1 MSTADI
7 GQAPRAAVQ
16 PGLFAATIFASAA
29 LVFLVEPMAA
39 KLVLPLLGG
48 GPSIWNTSLA
58 FFQAMLL
65 VGYAYAN
72 ALQRLPSVR
81 AQVVVHLAVLAASA
95 LVLPLR
101 VHAGLGPPSSDHP
114 ALWLLGALAL
124 SLGPPFAALS
134 ATAPLVQAWYARV
147 MHLGQGQGPYSLYAA
162 SNLGSLIALL
172 AYPILVEPTV
182 TLHGQSFGWSAGYG
196 LFVLVLATLGFVVA
210 RAPDLAPEPAARAAA
225 AGPPVTWRDRLT
237 WLALA
242 AIPSSLL
249 LGVTSYITTDVASAP
264 FLWVAPLALYLATFV
279 IAFQDKPLIKPE
291 LALAL
296 QGAAAAAAA
305 VTLPFKAGSIFTTLV
320 VQLLAFFL
328 TALMCH
334 QALVT
339 RRPDPSR
346 LTSFYLWMSVGGVV
360 GGGFNAFVA
369 PMIFNNVWEYPLA
382 LALSCLARP
391 WGKGSFGLWRWGVFA
406 LALGAALAAP
416 VMTDQ
421 QHPQILVRLVLE
433 ITAVCAFLLRG
444 RAVMFLAGVVMV
456 LISGFA
462 VDGRVKVNDTWRSFF
477 GVVLQ
482 SERPVPAMGGPV
494 RMLSHGSTLHGA
506 QAQDPRWRCR
516 PLTYYAPE
524 TPIGQVFTSVLARK
538 PAVRIG
544 AVGLGTGTVSAY
556 TRPGDALTFFEID
569 PLVVRLSTDPRHF
582 SYTTQCAKGRIDYVI
597 GDARLTV
604 TRQPKD
610 RFDILL
616 IDAFASDSVP
626 AHLLTVEA
634 VKTYLERI
642 KPDGIVILHLSNR
655 NLDLRS
661 PAMAVA
667 QAAGGAGLLQR
678 HVEAPGAPPMWESS
692 EDALIIARDPA
703 ALAPYAADPRW
714 TASDPT
720 RARPWTDDY
729 TNLAGALYARQKE
742 RWAWLP

>member
-1 MSTADI
+1 
-7 GQAPRAAVQ
+7 V
-16 PGLFAATIFASAA
+16 
-29 LVFLVEPMAA
+29 
-39 KLVLPLLGG
+39 
-48 GPSIWNTSLA
+48 
-58 FFQAMLL
+58 
-65 VGYAYAN
+65 
-72 ALQRLPSVR
+72 
-81 AQVVVHLAVLAASA
+81 LAVSA

-101 VHAGLGPPSSDHP
+101 VHAVLGPPSSDHP

-134 ATAPLVQAWYARV
+134 ATAPLAQAWYARV
-147 MHLGQGQGPYSLYAA
+147 MHLGAGRSPYSLYAA

-172 AYPILVEPTV
+172 AYPILVEPIV
-182 TLHGQSFGWSAGYG
+182 PLHGQTFGWSAGYG
-196 LFVLVLATLGFVVA
+196 LFILVLATLGFVVA
-210 RAPDLAPEPAARAAA
+210 RAPDLTPEPAAQAT
-225 AGPPVTWRDRLT
+225 AGTPPVSWRDRLG

-242 AIPSSLL
+242 AIPSSLM
-249 LGVTSYITTDVASAP
+249 LGVTSHITTDVASAP
-264 FLWVAPLALYLATFV
+264 FLWVAPLALYLLTFV
-279 IAFQDKPLIKPE
+279 IAFQEKPLIKPE
-291 LALAL
+291 FALLL
-296 QGAAAAAAA
+296 QAAAAAAAA
-305 VTLPFKAGSIFTTLV
+305 VTLPFKAGSFVMTLT
-320 VQLLAFFL
+320 LHLAAFFL

-334 QALVT
+334 QALVA

-346 LTSFYLWMSVGGVV
+346 LTAFYLWMSVGGVV
-360 GGGFNAFVA
+360 GGAFNAFVA
-369 PMIFNNVWEYPLA
+369 PVIFNNVWEYPLV

-391 WGKGSFGLWRWGVFA
+391 WGTGSFQLWRWGMLLAAFA
-406 LALGAALAAP
+406 AAVAAPIMVEHHEPQLFVRLAL
-416 VMTDQ
+416 V
-421 QHPQILVRLVLE
+421 
-433 ITAVCAFLLRG
+433 ITTVSAFLLRG
-444 RAVMFLAGVVMV
+444 RAVTFFAAIVMV
-456 LISGFA
+456 LVTATA
-462 VDGRVKVNDTWRSFF
+462 VDGRVKLNDTWRSFF
-477 GVVLQ
+477 GVVRQ
-482 SERPVPAMGGPV
+482 TEQPVARMGGQV

-569 PLVVRLSTDPRHF
+569 PLVVRLATDPRHF

-604 TRQPKD
+604 ARQAKNQ
-610 RFDILL
+610 FDILL
-616 IDAFASDSVP
+616 IDAFSSDSVP

-634 VKTYLERI
+634 VRSYLERV

-661 PAMAVA
+661 PAMAVT

-678 HVEAPGAPPMWESS
+678 HTEAPGAPALWESS
-692 EDALIIARDPA
+692 EDAVIVARDPA
-703 ALAPYAADPRW
+703 ALAPFAADSRW
-714 TASDPT
+714 TAIDPT

-742 RWAWLP
+742 RWPWLP